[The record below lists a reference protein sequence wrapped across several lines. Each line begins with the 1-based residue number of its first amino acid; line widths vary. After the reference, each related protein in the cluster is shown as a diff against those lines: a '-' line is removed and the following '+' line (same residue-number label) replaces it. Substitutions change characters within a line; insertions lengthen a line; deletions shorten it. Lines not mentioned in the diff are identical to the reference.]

1 MALLHMLSNELPLVV
16 FPMRTAVVA
25 HTSLAILLDGVKNAQ
40 LSAVEEWNV
49 PAFEQLLGPARLRGL
64 SIMFITASL
73 AGKSGVRP
81 LDLLELAICVVS
93 PLLRALDLVE
103 LDIEEDVELRG
114 AIATRLFPPHLE
126 LPTNPCAIVTLLDPL
141 GTCLSRRHGRLT
153 LPALTLRTAMAPP
166 LPRLMAMA
174 RECLFRIPVILETP
188 WSVVTLLLAN
198 LVADNIR
205 TLRNFRALKK

>member
-1 MALLHMLSNELPLVV
+1 MLSNELPLVA
-16 FPMRTAVVA
+16 FPMRTAMVA

-49 PAFEQLLGPARLRGL
+49 PTFEQLLGPARLRGL

-73 AGKSGVRP
+73 VGKSGVRP
-81 LDLLELAICVVS
+81 LDL
-93 PLLRALDLVE
+93 VE
-103 LDIEEDVELRG
+103 LDIEEVEADEDVELRG
-114 AIATRLFPPHLE
+114 VIATRLFPPQLE

-141 GTCLSRRHGRLT
+141 GTWLSRRHGRLT

-166 LPRLMAMA
+166 LPRLIAMA
-174 RECLFRIPVILETP
+174 RECLFRIPVILEIP